1 MRTFYLITHPNVV
14 ISRDVPVPRWPLSDL
29 GKQRMRAGLRQPWI
43 RDVTAIYCSTEQ
55 KAIDGAEIL
64 AQHLSIGF
72 SQIAG
77 AIDIT

>member
-1 MRTFYLITHPNVV
+1 VRTFYLITHPNVV